1 MSRARPRRPAH
12 YSSPVTLRQLVYR
25 LLRSLLFRLDAE
37 TAHGWGVRAAR
48 LGQHA
53 PGVVRA
59 LYRQPDARLVQT
71 VLGLRFASPVG
82 LAAGFDK
89 NGELVRF
96 WPSLGFG
103 FAEIGSV
110 TALAS
115 AGNPTPRA
123 FRLPADHA
131 LVNRMGLNNDGAEAV
146 AARLASTPRPPGF
159 VLGVNVAKTHSPD
172 ILGEAGI
179 EDFCT
184 SVRQLAPHADYLA
197 LNVSCPN
204 TAEGKTFETP
214 DALDALLDAVTNE
227 LRDMGWKREA
237 RGMGETETAPDS
249 APPSSLIPPFLSL
262 LVKLSPPPP
271 EGVDASATDE
281 LVQICLR
288 HGVDGFITSNTAS
301 DRDGLATSAQD
312 LDRIGRG
319 GLSGRPLAARALEL
333 TRHLYRTTEGR
344 VPIIGVGG
352 IDSAEAA
359 YARIRAGAS
368 LVEVYTGLV
377 YEGPGLVGEIHEG
390 LIRQLDRDGFGTLA
404 EAVGRDV

>member
-1 MSRARPRRPAH
+1 M
-12 YSSPVTLRQLVYR
+12 YR
-25 LLRSLLFRLDAE
+25 LLRPLLFRLDAE
-37 TAHGWGVRAAR
+37 TAHSWGVRAAR
-48 LGQHA
+48 MGQLA

-59 LYRQPDARLVQT
+59 LYRQPDARLAQT

-123 FRLPADHA
+123 FRLAADHA
-131 LVNRMGLNNDGAEAV
+131 LVNRMGLNNHGAEAV
-146 AARLASTPRPPGF
+146 AKRLASTLRPPGF
-159 VLGVNVAKTHSPD
+159 VLGINVAKTHSPD
-172 ILGEAGI
+172 ILGDAGI

-184 SVRQLAPHADYLA
+184 SVRQLVPHADYLA

-214 DALDALLDAVTNE
+214 EALDALLRAVRE
-227 LRDMGWKREA
+227 EIRGWDL
-237 RGMGETETAPDS
+237 GGGGDS
-249 APPSSLIPPFLSL
+249 GFVNPQSPVPNPASGASPPL
-262 LVKLSPPPP
+262 LVKLSPPPSN
-271 EGVDASATDE
+271 GVEARATDA
-281 LVQICLR
+281 LVRICLD
-288 HGVDGFITSNTAS
+288 HGVDGFIVSNTAS
-301 DRDGLATSAQD
+301 DRDGLATSAAEINQ
-312 LDRIGRG
+312 IGSG
-319 GLSGRPLAARALEL
+319 GLSGRPLAPRALEL
-333 TRHLYRTTEGR
+333 TRYLYRTTEGR

-352 IDSAEAA
+352 IDSPEAA

-368 LVEVYTGLV
+368 LVQIYTGLV
-377 YEGPGLVGEIHEG
+377 YEGPALVSAIHKGLV
-390 LIRQLDRDGFGTLA
+390 RQLDRDGIGTLA
-404 EAVGRDV
+404 DAVGLDA